1 MPAWANKDESNQTTA
16 RYMKHKILIPLLII
30 MCSGISHAQTLSE
43 DVVYLKNGSII
54 RGSLKSAAGENPLRI
69 ELLGGSLFVFQQ
81 SEIDSIKKEN
91 VLQRNQKAL
100 AKNYFRKDR
109 GFRHITEFGFIYG
122 TDLKQT
128 ETPYYYGYQRDD
140 FGVSVHTV
148 NGYQVWPYLFV
159 GAGLGI
165 DRFINYQQTF
175 SPFYVRVASEF
186 LKKRATPYVFA
197 DIGYSHLWKKK
208 GDEWVSYQN
217 KGGLYIAAG
226 GGVRIYTNSRASVL
240 LSASSRRNVS
250 STRWWYT
257 QATDVVYN
265 IQRTYQR
272 LSINVGVTF

>member
-1 MPAWANKDESNQTTA
+1 MHKQLLTILLLGLCATLTAQSN
-16 RYMKHKILIPLLII
+16 I
-30 MCSGISHAQTLSE
+30 E
-43 DVVYLKNGSII
+43 DVLYLKNGSII
-54 RGSLKSAAGENPLRI
+54 RGTLKSPASENPLRI
-69 ELLGGSLFVFQQ
+69 ELMGGSLFVFQQ

-91 VLQRNQKAL
+91 VLQRNEKAL

-148 NGYQVWPYLFV
+148 NGYQAWPYLFV

-175 SPFYVRVASEF
+175 SPFYVRLASEF

-208 GDEWVSYQN
+208 DDEWVSYQN
-217 KGGLYIAAG
+217 RGGLYIAAG

-240 LSASSRRNVS
+240 LSASYRRNVS
-250 STRWWYT
+250 STKWWYT